1 MKRLLV
7 LPLFFAAASCTHMTS
22 DIQPSA
28 DASIRRM
35 EREFVVAANAGD
47 VTGMMAMYA
56 SNAVLMPPNA
66 PEFHGKGDIE
76 KFWSGLLAAKPHVEL
91 TPGQIYESCDQ
102 AAEIGTYDLVI
113 GPKNEKGKYLV
124 TWRRINGEWR
134 AVADIFNSNG
144 P

>member
-7 LPLFFAAASCTHMTS
+7 LPILFAVAACTHMTS

-35 EREFVVAANAGD
+35 EREFAAAANAGNVD
-47 VTGMMAMYA
+47 GMMALYA

-66 PEFHGKGDIE
+66 PELHGKAEIE
-76 KFWSGLLAAKPHVEL
+76 KFWSGLVAAKPHVEL

-113 GPKNEKGKYLV
+113 GSKDDKGKY
-124 TWRRINGEWR
+124 
-134 AVADIFNSNG
+134 
-144 P
+144 